1 MMFYPRSPIA
11 MASTKAHTER
21 CRRKLGLATWDGDE
35 ESADMVR
42 WTQLMQLMAR
52 SEADWTIFFR
62 SLVSST
68 YIDALFGLGLSFY
81 LDFIDILV

>member
-1 MMFYPRSPIA
+1 MGYRFLWIS

-35 ESADMVR
+35 ESADTVR

-62 SLVSST
+62 SLVSSLLFV
-68 YIDALFGLGLSFY
+68 IDALFG
-81 LDFIDILV
+81 FIWFSPIF

>member
-1 MMFYPRSPIA
+1 MDYHGLAWTDLYGVGTGIGIDSYG
-11 MASTKAHTER
+11 STKAHTER

-35 ESADMVR
+35 ESADTVR

-62 SLVSST
+62 SLVSS
-68 YIDALFGLGLSFY
+68 LLC
-81 LDFIDILV
+81 V

>member
-1 MMFYPRSPIA
+1 

-35 ESADMVR
+35 ESADTVR

-62 SLVSST
+62 SLVSSLLFFK
-68 YIDALFGLGLSFY
+68 DALFVF
-81 LDFIDILV
+81 FVFTDILI